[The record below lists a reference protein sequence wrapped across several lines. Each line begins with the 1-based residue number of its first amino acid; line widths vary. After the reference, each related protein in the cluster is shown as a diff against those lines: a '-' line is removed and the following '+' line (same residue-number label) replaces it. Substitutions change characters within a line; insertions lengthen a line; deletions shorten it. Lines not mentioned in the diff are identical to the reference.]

1 MRILV
6 TGAAGFIASHLC
18 EKLQD
23 LGHEVVGID
32 NFNDYYSP
40 ALKRLNASDLKAKG
54 IEVFE
59 IDLNANLT
67 SVFSTPYDYIYH
79 LAAQPGISSETP
91 LSDYVTNNIFA
102 TQSLLDAV
110 LQYNPNLK
118 SFINIATSSVYGL
131 VANVD
136 ENVPAKPISFYGS
149 TKLAAEQLVLGLQR
163 LGKLNACSIRLY
175 SVYGPRERPEKLY
188 TKLIENLHAN
198 KPSPLFEG
206 SVKHERSFTFVA
218 PSNGN
223 FITLKPLVT
232 GTTGSWM
239 HVDNIRIESA
249 LSLDDRLFENEITSF
264 PNPFTNTLSFK
275 LNNIDDVSELRIF
288 DLAGREIIKKEFINE
303 LTFETFDFNPGL
315 YFYTITNQNQ
325 ILKKGKIIKKE

>member
-18 EKLQD
+18 EKLNE
-23 LGHEVVGID
+23 LGHDVVGLD

-40 ALKRLNASDLKAKG
+40 NLKRMNAQELENRG
-54 IEVFE
+54 ISIFE
-59 IDLNANLT
+59 IDLNSNLQ
-67 SVFSTPYDYIYH
+67 SVFEKQYDYIYH

-102 TQSLLDAV
+102 TQNLLEAV
-110 LQYNPNLK
+110 LLYNPNLK

-136 ENVPAKPISFYGS
+136 ENVPAKPVSFYGS

-188 TKLIENLHAN
+188 TKLIENLYYN
-198 KPSPLFEG
+198 KPFPLFEG
-206 SVKHERSFTFVA
+206 SLKHERSFTYVGDIVDGLVSIIGKESVVA
-218 PSNGN
+218 G
-223 FITLKPLVT
+223 
-232 GTTGSWM
+232 
-239 HVDNIRIESA
+239 
-249 LSLDDRLFENEITSF
+249 
-264 PNPFTNTLSFK
+264 
-275 LNNIDDVSELRIF
+275 
-288 DLAGREIIKKEFINE
+288 EIINLGTDEVHTTQDGISIVEEIMNKQLIIDQKPARKGDQQRTEALINKARTLLDYEPKVTFKAGLEAQVDWYFKKIA
-303 LTFETFDFNPGL
+303 
-315 YFYTITNQNQ
+315 
-325 ILKKGKIIKKE
+325 K